1 MLKPT
6 AKLLGKLK
14 VPGDKSI
21 THRAFIFAAF
31 TKGISE
37 IDNLSPAADCY
48 STIECMR
55 MLGLDI
61 QLSEAEGQTV
71 KAMVKSPGQFHLHPS
86 QQGLFAGNSGTT
98 IRLMSGLIAGQPF
111 KVKLDGDESLRSR
124 PMKRVIEPLNSM
136 GVCVAWIH
144 KEGHAPFVIE
154 GAPANELTLK
164 GSKFKLAVASAQV
177 QTAILLAGLQAEGK
191 TTVELPAPVRD
202 HTVRLFR
209 HIGVPMAV
217 DEPLTT
223 AVKKLHEPLPPFKLN
238 VVADIS
244 SATFFMVAAALLPGS
259 DITLLGV
266 GVNKG
271 RRLVVDVL
279 KEMGADIEL
288 KNEIEYDG
296 EPVADIQV
304 RYAGT
309 LRGVTI
315 DGGNIAAGIDEVPA
329 LSLLGCLADGK
340 FVVSGASELRV
351 KESDRLSAMV
361 ANLKAAGAN
370 INELPDGYEIEGH
383 KHLKGGSLW
392 QTFGDH
398 RLAMTGLIASL
409 ICQEPLAIDDTG
421 CIAVSYPTFTEDL
434 NRLLI
439 V

>member
-6 AKLLGKLK
+6 GKLLGELK

-37 IDNLSPAADCY
+37 VDNLSPAADCY

-61 QLSEAEGQTV
+61 QLSDAEGQSV
-71 KAMVKSPGQFHLHPS
+71 KALVKSPGHTALHPA
-86 QQGLFAGNSGTT
+86 QLGLFAGNSGTT
-98 IRLMSGLIAGQPF
+98 IRLLSGLLAGQPF
-111 KVKLDGDESLRSR
+111 KAKLDGDESLRSR

-136 GVCVAWIH
+136 NVCVAWLG

-154 GAPANELTLK
+154 GAPSNNLELK
-164 GSKFKLAVASAQV
+164 AHKFKLQVASAQV
-177 QTAILLAGLQAEGK
+177 QTALLLAGLQADGK

-209 HIGVPMAV
+209 HIGVPMLV

-223 AVKKLHEPLPPFKLN
+223 AVQKLDEPLPPFKLN

-244 SATFFMVAAALLPGS
+244 SATFFMVASALLPGS
-259 DITLLGV
+259 DIKLLSV

-271 RRLVVDVL
+271 RRLVIDVL
-279 KEMGADIEL
+279 KEMGADIQLE
-288 KNEIEYDG
+288 NEMEYDG
-296 EPVADIQV
+296 EPVADVVV
-304 RYAGT
+304 RYNGR

-315 DGGNIAAGIDEVPA
+315 DGGNIAAGIDEIPA

-370 INELPDGYEIEGH
+370 INEKPDGYEIEGH
-383 KHLKGGSLW
+383 KHLRGASIW

-398 RLAMTGLIASL
+398 RLAMTGLIANL
-409 ICQEPLAIDDTG
+409 ICQEPLAIDDTL
-421 CIAVSYPTFTEDL
+421 CVAVSYPTFIEDL